1 MIEFMNLMKRCL
13 FSRDLTR
20 NDSAKTSIGRDYN
33 RGRGRGIADRGRDRG
48 RGRGSSN
55 LIQV

>member
-1 MIEFMNLMKRCL
+1 MNLMKRCL